1 MLLLV
6 LGLVVLSKNVLLKSC
21 CEHLAYG
28 LFRNYLYK
36 KRGEGSPTLGQAI
49 GQLWG
54 LCAPISIIVQ
64 L

>member
-1 MLLLV
+1 MASHQFLLYTSAAKV
-6 LGLVVLSKNVLLKSC
+6 CNRMFLLFDSLEFTTNMYNC
-21 CEHLAYG
+21 IYSWTV
-28 LFRNYLYK
+28 N
-36 KRGEGSPTLGQAI
+36 LGQAI